1 MSTRPEMVLF
11 DCDGVLVD
19 SEPLTAQVLIANLS
33 RHGLIITPDELSDFF
48 LGGTI
53 MGVAQKA
60 RELGARLSESWVDDV
75 YAEIFDVLEREVEI
89 IPGVS
94 DVLDALDA
102 AGIVYAVGSNGPRRK
117 MEITLTRCGL
127 SERLK
132 GRVYSRQDVARPK
145 PAPDV
150 YLAAA
155 QAAGVAPA
163 RCVVIEDSP
172 NGAKAGVAAG
182 MTTFG
187 FAAHTD
193 PARLRPICD
202 EVFEHMDQLPGLLR
216 L

>member
-1 MSTRPEMVLF
+1 MRPDMVLF

-19 SEPLTAQVLIANLS
+19 SEPLTARVLCANLA
-33 RHGLIITPDELSDFF
+33 RHGLPITPDQLSDFF

-53 MGVAQKA
+53 MGVAEKA
-60 RELGARLSESWVDDV
+60 RELGARLPENWIDDI
-75 YAEIFDVLEREVEI
+75 YAEIFEVLGREVTI

-102 AGIVYAVGSNGPRRK
+102 AGVGYAVGSNGPRRK
-117 MEITLTRCGL
+117 MEITLARCGL
-127 SERLK
+127 AERLK
-132 GRVYSRQDVARPK
+132 GRVYSRQDVPRPK

-155 QAAGVAPA
+155 RAAGVPPA

-172 NGAKAGVAAG
+172 NGARAGVAAG
-182 MTTFG
+182 MVTLG
-187 FAAHTD
+187 FAADTD
-193 PARLRPICD
+193 AARLSTVCD
-202 EVFEHMDQLPGLLR
+202 HVFEHMAELPALLR